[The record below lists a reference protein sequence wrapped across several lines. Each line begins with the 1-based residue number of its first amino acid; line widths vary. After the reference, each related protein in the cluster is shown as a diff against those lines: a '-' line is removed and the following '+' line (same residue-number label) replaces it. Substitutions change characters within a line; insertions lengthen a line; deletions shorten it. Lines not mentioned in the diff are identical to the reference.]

1 MKRSMHREAKRDP
14 LHGRHPSGRGGKK
27 PPVKANF
34 TGPELRPYQVLI
46 RPLVTE
52 KGTHQSTRYN
62 AFAFQVALTASKTDI
77 KNAVEELFGVRVTGV
92 RTMTRW
98 GKKRRTRIGY
108 GQGSSWKKALVTLH
122 EDDKIEFI

>member
-34 TGPELRPYQVLI
+34 QGPELRPYQVIL

-52 KGTHQSTRYN
+52 KGTHQSDRYN
-62 AFAFQVALTASKTDI
+62 AYVFEVAITATKTEI
-77 KNAVEELFGVRVTGV
+77 KDAIQDLFNVRVVGV
-92 RTMTRW
+92 RTMNRW

-108 GQGSSWKKALVTLH
+108 GQGPAWKKAVVTLH
-122 EDDKIEFI
+122 EEDKLEFI